1 MSEILESYK
10 KRRIEWALQMGTEFP
25 LHYVNQQAS
34 EQYEFLFCV
43 EIPWPLL
50 RLWSELLECTS
61 VTTSYINLLNA
72 TAVDGWFTVRRGCL
86 RIDDLLRKKGS
97 MAKHAFKQTTGR
109 KRQELDNKV
118 YKLTVRR
125 MEAESVDALMA
136 EVERCQNE
144 VQEEK
149 RMYADLENEKEKLYD
164 EIKNEINKLGEEITD
179 LKHVNKDLAAFVET
193 LEQKETLKCQGKKLN
208 QLLSSAKQV
217 GRKLLHL
224 QNKSQCDL
232 WFCKSYGLE
241 LKSIE
246 FQDQDGGSHTK
257 DYCESITSGSYDKLP

>member
-1 MSEILESYK
+1 
-10 KRRIEWALQMGTEFP
+10 MGTEFL

-50 RLWSELLECTS
+50 RLWSELLECTF

-72 TAVDGWFTVRRGCL
+72 TAMDGWFTVRRGCL
-86 RIDDLLRKKGS
+86 RLDEYLLRKKGS

-136 EVERCQNE
+136 DVERCQSE
-144 VQEEK
+144 VQEKK

-164 EIKNEINKLGEEITD
+164 EI
-179 LKHVNKDLAAFVET
+179 
-193 LEQKETLKCQGKKLN
+193 
-208 QLLSSAKQV
+208 
-217 GRKLLHL
+217 
-224 QNKSQCDL
+224 
-232 WFCKSYGLE
+232 
-241 LKSIE
+241 
-246 FQDQDGGSHTK
+246 
-257 DYCESITSGSYDKLP
+257 